1 MKPPA
6 RKPHL
11 SPVLPRFS
19 VLAAIVWLAYPAV
32 AVADVAGQFQFV
44 FGDVRVLAADGKERP
59 AQKGQSV
66 AEGESVVTSAS
77 GSAQIKM
84 IDGGTIA
91 VRPGS
96 QMKLDTYRFS
106 GKTDGSERAA
116 FSLLS
121 GGLRAITGLIGKVNR
136 QNYSIVTPTAT
147 IGIRGTD
154 HEPTVVLPTSVGVE
168 QRDPPGTYDRVN
180 VGSTALTNSA
190 GATLV
195 NPNRVGFAGITGA
208 PPVILPKIPNLY
220 QAGPVPKPQSRAPE
234 QEKKADSVASGT
246 PASSSPSSTDPASAT
261 SDAGDKVT
269 AVSTTSAR
277 SGSASGEDIRVVPTA
292 DTAVLSAPVVS
303 AALVATPVAALVPVS
318 VLTGKDVGGTSVNV
332 TAQTVT
338 SSAGSI
344 TTIAAASASTL
355 VAPPSPIII
364 VEPTRTFS
372 APLHVSLGFDGFPTS
387 TDISQYLGT
396 SLSSAQTGLSAAATD
411 YTTAVT
417 AAKALASANT
427 HAATALASAKTAFE
441 TARLAAP
448 GNTTLGLISTALNSI
463 ELTAVNA
470 ASALDGGTSWPGTGV
485 KQTLNLINQTVG
497 AGNRL
502 VAANQSAMSSP
513 NFGNLQS
520 ANYSAQATRY
530 ATDSLQPQV
539 NNPASSGQ
547 TAADSANN
555 SVVQNVQLSNQAVIA
570 ASLLSPSTTGYL
582 ELQAAAKALQGAVT
596 ASNTAAIAART
607 AISDAQTAASVSK
620 PIVTL
625 GNQTNYSES
634 YRYPQHHADTS
645 RGLSFMR
652 DALGNLS
659 SIKSTSSTFDDDYG
673 YYNFSYYGYGG
684 TRSIT
689 PSSST
694 LLAGYG
700 SDATTGLSWGR
711 WQGGQVTTGHQY
723 PGVDAQGVSGLGAY
737 VNGVFVIGATY
748 FEPRELGGSSL
759 HWITGTA
766 NFPSYL
772 PKILTG
778 TADYRLVGGT
788 TPTDSAG
795 NVGALT
801 AASLSVNFTTQRA
814 NASLGFSLS
823 GYAWTVAA
831 TDLILQRG
839 GQFAS
844 GSSGYCGNSCYTTVD
859 IRKNNIVQSS
869 VGTYG
874 EIHGSLLGSGL
885 SSAALYY
892 SVSEFQTTPALLDPI
907 TGQSFQTTQRNMIH
921 GVAGLAGPRQ
931 DEATPYRL
939 VATAGAA
946 SDTYSNYAYS
956 GGYGGGF
963 HGGEMASSQLLDNA
977 SGLQAFASDNVS
989 YLTSVSTNPTAP
1001 TAGFTDRA
1009 TVKIGTAINR
1019 DVSSTSI
1026 DGTTIAWGRWEGGNI
1041 DIYSRDGSTKL
1052 GTVGNANA
1060 SIHWLTS
1067 SPLMGELNT
1076 IPLTGVATY
1085 TLAGGT
1091 RPTDT
1096 KGNVGTL
1103 GAVTLNAD
1111 FTNQK
1116 VDAAVKVNFASPSN
1130 TAAFSIIST
1139 GMPISS
1145 SGAFSSTRS
1154 NYLNNAQTTVSCV
1167 GASCGTITSGQL
1179 DGKFIGVAAK
1189 GAALTY
1195 GFNTTTP
1202 GTSIAPAVSNSVTGL
1217 VVMKR

>member
-1 MKPPA
+1 MKPSA

-11 SPVLPRFS
+11 SPGLPRLS

-44 FGDVRVLAADGKERP
+44 FGDVRVLAADGRERP

-77 GSAQIKM
+77 GSVQIKM
-84 IDGGTIA
+84 VDGGTIA

-106 GKTDGSERAA
+106 GKADGSERAA

-180 VGSTALTNSA
+180 VGATALTNSA
-190 GATLV
+190 GATLI
-195 NPNRVGFAGITGA
+195 NPNQVGFAGITGA

-220 QAGPVPKPQSRAPE
+220 QAGPVPKPQLRAPE

-261 SDAGDKVT
+261 SDASDKVT

-277 SGSASGEDIRVVPTA
+277 SGSASGEDIRVVPTT
-292 DTAVLSAPVVS
+292 DTAALSAPVVS
-303 AALVATPVAALVPVS
+303 AALVATPVVALVPVS
-318 VLTGKDVGGTSVNV
+318 VLTGKDAGGTSVNV
-332 TAQTVT
+332 TAQTLT

-344 TTIAAASASTL
+344 TTIAPASASTL
-355 VAPPSPIII
+355 VASPSPIII
-364 VEPTRTFS
+364 IEPARTYS
-372 APLHVSLGFDGFPTS
+372 APLHFSLGFDG
-387 TDISQYLGT
+387 L
-396 SLSSAQTGLSAAATD
+396 TGS
-411 YTTAVT
+411 
-417 AAKALASANT
+417 
-427 HAATALASAKTAFE
+427 
-441 TARLAAP
+441 
-448 GNTTLGLISTALNSI
+448 
-463 ELTAVNA
+463 
-470 ASALDGGTSWPGTGV
+470 
-485 KQTLNLINQTVG
+485 
-497 AGNRL
+497 
-502 VAANQSAMSSP
+502 
-513 NFGNLQS
+513 
-520 ANYSAQATRY
+520 
-530 ATDSLQPQV
+530 
-539 NNPASSGQ
+539 
-547 TAADSANN
+547 
-555 SVVQNVQLSNQAVIA
+555 
-570 ASLLSPSTTGYL
+570 TGYL
-582 ELQAAAKALQGAVT
+582 E
-596 ASNTAAIAART
+596 
-607 AISDAQTAASVSK
+607 
-620 PIVTL
+620 
-625 GNQTNYSES
+625 Y
-634 YRYPQHHADTS
+634 YADTS
-645 RGLSFMR
+645 RGLSFTR

-673 YYNFSYYGYGG
+673 HYNFSFYGYGG

-694 LLAGYG
+694 LLTGYG
-700 SDATTGLSWGR
+700 SDATIGLSWGR

-723 PGVDAQGVSGLGAY
+723 PGVDVQGVSGLGAY
-737 VNGVFVIGATY
+737 VNDVFVIGATY
-748 FEPRELGGSSL
+748 SEPRELGGSSL

-801 AASLSVNFTTQRA
+801 AALLSVNFTTQRA
-814 NASLGFSLS
+814 NASVGFSLS

-839 GQFAS
+839 GQFAR
-844 GSSGYCGNSCYTTVD
+844 GYCGNNCYTSVD
-859 IRKNNIVQSS
+859 ITKNNIVQSS
-869 VGTYG
+869 VSAYG

-885 SSAALYY
+885 NSAALYY
-892 SVSEFQTTPALLDPI
+892 SVTEFPTTPALLDPI
-907 TGQSFQTTQRNMIH
+907 TGQSFQTTQKNMIQ
-921 GVAGLAGPRQ
+921 GVAGLTGPRQ

-946 SDTYSNYAYS
+946 SDTYGNYPYY
-956 GGYGGGF
+956 GGYGGGLN
-963 HGGEMASSQLLDNA
+963 GGEMASSQLLDNA
-977 SGLQAFASDNVS
+977 SGLQAFASDNVT
-989 YLTSVSTNPTAP
+989 YLTSVSPFP

-1019 DVSSTSI
+1019 DVSSTLI

-1052 GTVGNANA
+1052 GTVGNANT

-1091 RPTDT
+1091 SPTDT

-1145 SGAFSSTRS
+1145 SGAFSSTRN
-1154 NYLNNAQTTVSCV
+1154 NYLNNAQTSVSCV

-1195 GFNTTTP
+1195 GVNTTTP
-1202 GTSIAPAVSNSVTGL
+1202 VTSIAPGVSNSVTGL